1 MGPEGLRSSGAV
13 VGMGMDFD
21 LILAVAKPH
30 AAGRRIGLARA
41 RRILEYNA
49 GAANEPLVPMHRR
62 IPEPDRP

>member
-1 MGPEGLRSSGAV
+1 
-13 VGMGMDFD
+13 MGMDFD